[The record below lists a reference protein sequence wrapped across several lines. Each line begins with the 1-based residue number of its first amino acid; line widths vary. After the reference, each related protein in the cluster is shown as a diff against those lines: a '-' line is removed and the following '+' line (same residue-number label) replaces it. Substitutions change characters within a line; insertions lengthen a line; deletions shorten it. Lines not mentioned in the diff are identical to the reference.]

1 MSFGLEITGVDSGG
15 EFLVTS
21 TDLNLSHYIVTSAG
35 YGTSATSLSTAGTNV
50 FINAKHLPGREIVA
64 LRTATGYNFRQVTV
78 NFVADFSTFTA
89 VSITTAPVSVYYFV
103 AEQPKG
109 IPTPTGSAGDFG
121 LQIFQSDGTAA
132 FDSRKVQTNNSFFV
146 TEFYDGR
153 GSTNSYIST
162 NTNAYAEASTTS
174 VGSDFRTALYW
185 DSGGIRYRSNIWF
198 LVVNEFSGGST
209 AGTSG
214 RIPPLLLTSL
224 R

>member
-64 LRTATGYNFRQVTV
+64 LRTSTGYNFRQVTV

-89 VSITTAPVSVYYFV
+89 ISITTAPVSVYYFV
-103 AEQPKG
+103 AEQAKG
-109 IPTPTGSAGDFG
+109 MPTPTGSAGDFG
-121 LQIFQSDGTAA
+121 LQVFQSDGTAS

-146 TEFYDGR
+146 TEFYDGG
-153 GSTNSYIST
+153 GSSNSYIST
-162 NTNAYAEASTTS
+162 NTNAYAEARTTG
-174 VGSDFRTALYW
+174 VGTDLRSALYW
-185 DSGGIRYRSNIWF
+185 DSGGIRYRSNLWF
-198 LVVNEFSGGST
+198 LVVDESGGST
-209 AGTSG
+209 GGSSG
-214 RIPPLLLTSL
+214 IVPPLLLTSL